1 MKRFT
6 ILGVAA
12 AAVFAFTG
20 AGNAHVG
27 DIVYPI
33 YELPTSDLPDIFD
46 GSLEDWEDVLPGTEL
61 THDDFTPLN
70 VGEAAGI
77 DPEDSAYRV
86 YLAWHSAGQHVYAG
100 VERIDNVYI
109 NTYEGGNVHILAAYD
124 DVEFHLDG
132 DHTGGQYNFWLE
144 KDDYSDEEFKL
155 LQNFQA
161 QQYVIIAESPD
172 GQIIGYQGNGLGW
185 AIDPPYTDAGGTA
198 FGEDPVTTIVEFYVT
213 AWDEINWQGP
223 HLSKRS
229 ELVGGKIIGLQVT
242 IADYDANKRGRRCHS
257 AGFPHPFRA
266 GQHLDLRRKVRR
278 RRADPVRYRG
288 LRSRGRAA
296 SDRRPGGQLGTHQGH
311 IQVEFRRGHV
321 NAPVP
326 DRDLKGAMVT
336 A

>member
-1 MKRFT
+1 MKRFI
-6 ILGVAA
+6 ILAVAA
-12 AAVFAFTG
+12 GAVFGFTSP
-20 AGNAHVG
+20 GNAHVG

-46 GSLEDWEDVLPGTEL
+46 GTLEDWEDVLPGTAL

-144 KDDYSDEEFKL
+144 VDDYSEEEFKL
-155 LQNFQA
+155 LQNLQA

-185 AIDPPYTDAGGTA
+185 AIDPPYTDAAGTA
-198 FGEDPVTTIVEFYVT
+198 FGEDPTTTIMEFYVT

-223 HLSKRS
+223 HLSRRS

-242 IADYDANKRGRRCHS
+242 IADYDAINEDG
-257 AGFPHPFRA
+257 GP
-266 GQHLDLRRKVRR
+266 VRR
-278 RRADPVRYRG
+278 GFHTLSGQDNTWIFAERFVDAELIPCDTGDCGAAAEPLPTAVRED
-288 LRSRGRAA
+288 SWGRIKA
-296 SDRRPGGQLGTHQGH
+296 T
-311 IQVEFRRGHV
+311 FR
-321 NAPVP
+321 
-326 DRDLKGAMVT
+326 
-336 A
+336 